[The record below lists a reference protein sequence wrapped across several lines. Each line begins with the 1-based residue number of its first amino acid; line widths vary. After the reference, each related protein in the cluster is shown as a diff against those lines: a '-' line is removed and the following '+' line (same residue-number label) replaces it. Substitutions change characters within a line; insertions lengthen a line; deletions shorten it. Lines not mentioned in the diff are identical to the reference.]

1 MARAESIAPLD
12 GNVPRGSAQ
21 IVLGEA
27 TIILPLAG
35 LIDLDAE
42 RKRLATLR
50 TKAEAELAKVTAKLA
65 NDDFVKRAPEAI
77 LAENYERRENFTAEI
92 TRLDAALRRIA

>member
-42 RKRLATLR
+42 RKRLQSTRAR
-50 TKAEAELAKVTAKLA
+50 AAAELEKVRAKLA
-65 NDDFVKRAPEAI
+65 DENFTKRAPETI
-77 LAENYERRENFTAEI
+77 IAENEERRENFSAEI
-92 TRLDAALRRIA
+92 SRLDAALNRIA